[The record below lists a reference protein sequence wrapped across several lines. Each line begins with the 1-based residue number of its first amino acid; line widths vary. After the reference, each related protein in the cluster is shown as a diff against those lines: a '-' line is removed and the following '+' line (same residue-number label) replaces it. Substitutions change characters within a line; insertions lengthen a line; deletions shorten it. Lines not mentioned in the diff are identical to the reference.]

1 LNSLRA
7 LSGMR
12 SRYHPAMQGQETQH
26 LWTDGIELFNA
37 GRFFDCHEVWEEVW
51 KRASGAEKLFYQGMI
66 QAAVA
71 ILHAQRGNMRGAR
84 STWDKARAKLGPW
97 PAEHMGIALAELRD
111 LVDVFITAALAGE
124 PQPPVPR
131 IRLTFREA

>member
-1 LNSLRA
+1 
-7 LSGMR
+7 MR
-12 SRYHPAMQGQETQH
+12 SRYHPAMRGHETHH

-51 KRASGAEKLFYQGMI
+51 KRASGAQKLFYQGMI

-84 STWDKARAKLGPW
+84 STWDKARAKLEPL
-97 PAEHMGIALAELRD
+97 PAEHMGIALAELRTA
-111 LVDVFITAALAGE
+111 VDEFIASAVAASS
-124 PQPPVPR
+124 PPLPK
-131 IRLTFREA
+131 IRQV

>member
-1 LNSLRA
+1 
-7 LSGMR
+7 MR

-26 LWTDGIELFNA
+26 LWTAGIELFNA

-84 STWDKARAKLGPW
+84 STWDKARAKLEPW
-97 PAEHMGIALAELRD
+97 PAEHMGIALSELRTAGD
-111 LVDVFITAALAGE
+111 EFIKTANAGGSA
-124 PQPPVPR
+124 PLPK
-131 IRLTFREA
+131 IRQV

>member
-1 LNSLRA
+1 LKSLRA

-12 SRYHPAMQGQETQH
+12 SRYHPAMRGHETQH

-71 ILHAQRGNMRGAR
+71 ILHAQRGNQRGAR
-84 STWDKARAKLGPW
+84 STWDKARAKLEPL
-97 PAEHMGIALAELRD
+97 PAEHMGIALSELRTA
-111 LVDVFITAALAGE
+111 VDEFIASAVAASS
-124 PQPPVPR
+124 PPLPK
-131 IRLTFREA
+131 IRQV